1 MKATPLVADRLG
13 LVRFG
18 KRAPRGVG
26 APLRSEGVSGK
37 CEVAIKRLEDIRIA
51 ITNID
56 IMYCYGHYTW
66 LGEFN

>member
-1 MKATPLVADRLG
+1 MGGFRFGMNASPMVADRLW

-26 APLRSEGVSGK
+26 APLRPEGVSGK
-37 CEVAIKRLEDIRIA
+37 CKVAIKRLEDIRIA

-56 IMYCYGHYTW
+56 IMYCYGH
-66 LGEFN
+66 